1 MSHGLWHQELWGCM
15 GIGFISWE
23 SPLATQQCSLTEQVN
38 TQRYCEEVR
47 RETEGGVGQGSCTV

>member
-1 MSHGLWHQELWGCM
+1 M